1 MLMAIRE
8 ATIAKLQQL
17 PESILQEVSD
27 FIDFVMIKHQCGTNN
42 DEPQKDISQVWTQ
55 WFESV
60 DRLEVS
66 PTESTSEYQKLLL
79 NKFRQQGLEL

>member
-1 MLMAIRE
+1 MMTRE

-17 PESILQEVSD
+17 PESLLQQVSD
-27 FIDFVMIKHQCGTNN
+27 FIDVLTDRQQRSPAIDHSKG
-42 DEPQKDISQVWTQ
+42 ESAEAWAR

-66 PTESTSEYQKLLL
+66 PIESASNYQQLLL
-79 NKFRQQGLEL
+79 TKYRQQGLEL

>member
-1 MLMAIRE
+1 MAIRE
-8 ATIAKLQQL
+8 ATIAKLQHL

-27 FIDFVMIKHQCGTNN
+27 FIDFVMLKHKCEKNN
-42 DEPQKDISQVWTQ
+42 DESQENISQAWTQ

-60 DRLEVS
+60 ERLEVS
-66 PTESTSEYQKLLL
+66 PTKLTSEYQQLLL